1 MNETDIDLR
10 RIASV
15 LRRQLRLIVTTLIVV
30 VGLATIGAFAL
41 TPIFSA
47 SALILVDPSSKNLLE
62 PESDFGS
69 ASADSARIDSEVEIM
84 RSDSILLK
92 VIASE
97 GLISDAEFGPSLG
110 WRARLMSFLRLSD
123 AQLPTGQ
130 DALNDTLAN
139 LRSAVQVQRR
149 GGTYLIS
156 VQVRSTNPE
165 KSARLASAIANAYIS
180 EQVNAKVGSVLASR
194 DILQARIIQ
203 ARDAIVRS
211 EDQFDQFIE
220 GNIERITSESGDS
233 SLMSMQRQIAELN
246 EARENNTTLAQ
257 TAQASLDQGNLQLL
271 VATLQSDALTE
282 LQRQR
287 DELSTTLAEAGQD
300 SPAAVDLRAQLAR
313 IDESLLSQ
321 AATEVNTIRAAVTQ
335 AETQEENL
343 RETMR
348 NEVLNNQLSAGVL
361 TELYGL
367 QQSAEIARTQYQTLL
382 SRVQDLDAQANLQVA
397 DSRLVSPALAP
408 QTPAFPNRTLIVLLS
423 ALSGLG
429 LGIALAFL
437 YENFIGG
444 FTTEEQVESVLGVRF
459 ASAIP
464 HRTAKVANKSLADLL
479 VDEPLSIFAESIRR
493 VRIAVDRPTITEAA
507 AATLLPEAASADAGG
522 RVIMVSSSDPNDG
535 KSTVALALARSCAI
549 SGFRTLLI
557 DCDLRKPSVHR
568 QLGLTPSDGLQEF
581 LRSTGSDNASL
592 APIIARDPLTDLT
605 VIPGA
610 RRSDLP
616 TDQLLASVSF
626 ARLVRAARA
635 TFDRVVIDTSP
646 VGPVVDG
653 LYIAPYADTIVFV
666 ARWATTS
673 QTDAKRAI
681 EALSSVKKPSVEILA
696 VLNQQRESRS
706 SYRQKYGGYYSEAY

>member
-15 LRRQLRLIVTTLIVV
+15 LRRQLRLILTTLIVV

-47 SALILVDPSSKNLLE
+47 SALVLVDPSSKNLLE
-62 PESDFGS
+62 PESDFSS
-69 ASADSARIDSEVEIM
+69 AAGDSARIDSEVEIM
-84 RSDSILLK
+84 RSDGILLN
-92 VIASE
+92 VINSQ
-97 GLISDAEFGPSLG
+97 GLISDPEFGPSLG
-110 WRARLMSFLRLSD
+110 WRARVMSFLRLSN
-123 AQLPTGQ
+123 AQLPTGE
-130 DALNDTLAN
+130 DALNDTLGN

-149 GGTYLIS
+149 GTTYLIS
-156 VQVRSTNPE
+156 VQVRSTNRD
-165 KSARLASAIANAYIS
+165 KSALLATAIANAYIS
-180 EQVNAKVGSVLASR
+180 EQVNAKVGGVLASR

-211 EDQFDQFIE
+211 EDQFDEFIE
-220 GNIERITSESGDS
+220 GNIDRITSESGDS
-233 SLMSMQRQIAELN
+233 NLMSMQQQIAELN
-246 EARENNTTLAQ
+246 QARDDNTALAT
-257 TAQASLDQGNLQLL
+257 TAQASLDQGDLQSL
-271 VATLQSDALTE
+271 VSTLQSDALTE

-287 DELSTTLAEAGQD
+287 DELNTALADAGEA
-300 SPAAVDLRAQLAR
+300 SPTAVDLRAQLAR
-313 IDESLLSQ
+313 IDENLLTQ
-321 AATEVNTIRAAVTQ
+321 ATAEVQNIRTAVTD
-335 AETQEENL
+335 AETREETL

-348 NEVLNNQLSAGVL
+348 TEVLNTKLSAGVL
-361 TELYGL
+361 TELYSL

-408 QTPAFPNRTLIVLLS
+408 QSPAFPNRPLIVLLA

-459 ASAIP
+459 AAAIP
-464 HRTAKVANKSLADLL
+464 HRTPKVPNKSLADLL

-493 VRIAVDRPTITEAA
+493 VRIAVDRPVITEQAL
-507 AATLLPEAASADAGG
+507 TLLPDVTTGDAGG

-557 DCDLRKPSVHR
+557 DCDLRKPSQHR

-581 LRSTGSDNASL
+581 LRSTGIDNASL
-592 APIIARDPLTDLT
+592 APIIARDPLSDLT

-635 TFDRVVIDTSP
+635 TFDRVIIDTSP

-681 EALSSVKKPSVEILA
+681 EALTSVKKPSVEILA